1 MAVRVVD
8 AARPSRPFLDRPSGI
23 TVRMLTKSRYL
34 VLIHGRGGR
43 FSENQTISWENPMSY
58 AETILPEFDQEMANT
73 RKVLERIPDDKLDW
87 KPHPKSHT
95 IGWNANHVADLP
107 NWLVMVLN
115 TPSLDIAPVG
125 GQAYTSPKL
134 SSRQDILE
142 LFDRNVA
149 AARKAITEVKEADAG
164 SPWSL
169 LQAGNPIFTMPRSA
183 VIRSM
188 VLNHLMHHRAHL
200 LVYLRLNDVPVPG
213 MYGPSGDE

>member
-1 MAVRVVD
+1 
-8 AARPSRPFLDRPSGI
+8 
-23 TVRMLTKSRYL
+23 
-34 VLIHGRGGR
+34 
-43 FSENQTISWENPMSY
+43 MSY
-58 AETILPEFDQEMANT
+58 AETVLPEFDQEMANT

-95 IGWNANHVADLP
+95 IGWNANHVADIP

-125 GQAYTSPKL
+125 GESYASPKL
-134 SSRQDILE
+134 TSRAEIVEQ
-142 LFDRNVA
+142 FDRNVA
-149 AARKAITEVKEADAG
+149 AARKAITEAKDVD

-169 LQAGNPIFTMPRSA
+169 LQAGNPIFTMPRAA

-188 VLNHLMHHRAHL
+188 VLNHIMHHRAHL